1 MGSHGKDK
9 GNQIDAVAPISID
22 SKNLGAINQ
31 KVVSGAFLIEQ
42 ASNAGGRLSQ
52 QSQHQ
57 AKESENSPINNS
69 NHRDSRKQQI
79 LKVQQKQGGA
89 AEEVSNAINGHPHVI
104 QDSRPYH
111 AADILKQKQDKILAG
126 SRAHQNG
133 IEKLKVE
140 NMKIKND
147 VSGFEKM
154 ADQQKH
160 KQHMSSGAQAKP
172 TIELKSKD
180 FVSAASVGPAT
191 VQQMFQVSKM
201 SNPTNRMSQ
210 IHENIQ

>member
-9 GNQIDAVAPISID
+9 GNQIDSVAPISID

-42 ASNAGGRLSQ
+42 ASNAGGRQSQ
-52 QSQHQ
+52 QSQNQ
-57 AKESENSPINNS
+57 AKESENSSINNS
-69 NHRDSRKQQI
+69 NHRNFRKQQI
-79 LKVQQKQGGA
+79 LKVQQKHGGA
-89 AEEVSNAINGHPHVI
+89 AEQVSNANNGYPQPI
-104 QDSRPYH
+104 QDARPHH
-111 AADILKQKQDKILAG
+111 AADALEQKQDKMLAG
-126 SRAHQNG
+126 SLAHQNG

-140 NMKIKND
+140 NMKIKNYA
-147 VSGFEKM
+147 SGFEKM

-160 KQHMSSGAQAKP
+160 KQHMSSDAQAKP
-172 TIELKSKD
+172 TIELNSKD

-191 VQQMFQVSKM
+191 VQQMFQVNKM